1 MPKRDSIE
9 ANNGAIQLVRILM
22 EAIDRTIETVP
33 KSLQAPI
40 RMAVAES
47 VLKIEPCEDAK
58 KLIVA
63 IHQKYTKEE

>member
-9 ANNGAIQLVRILM
+9 TNNGAIQLVRILM

-40 RMAVAES
+40 RMAVAEG

-63 IHQKYTKEE
+63 IHQKYTKED